1 LNQNKSGEFREE
13 VDKNLSE
20 SKKRGGGYRP
30 VYWFLAF
37 MLWLGVVCG
46 GFFLAKYYFDQA
58 IQSVQQTNAMNVQ
71 TLEARL
77 ESLTADVAEI
87 KKDLNSAGR
96 TLSSS
101 DSVQKELNKKIEE
114 LDIQL
119 KELEKSLNILR
130 EAP

>member
-1 LNQNKSGEFREE
+1 LNQNKAGEFREE
-13 VDKNLSE
+13 GDRKVFE
-20 SKKRGGGYRP
+20 SKKKGGGLSPAHR
-30 VYWFLAF
+30 FLAF

-58 IQSVQQTNAMNVQ
+58 IQTVQQTNAMNVQ

-77 ESLTADVAEI
+77 ESLAADVGEI

-101 DSVQKELNKKIEE
+101 DSIQKELNKKIEE
-114 LDIQL
+114 LDSQL

>member
-1 LNQNKSGEFREE
+1 ML
-13 VDKNLSE
+13 E
-20 SKKRGGGYRP
+20 SKKRVGGQRP
-30 VYWFLAF
+30 AHWFLAI
-37 MLWLGVVCG
+37 MLWLGVVCS

-58 IQSVQQTNAMNVQ
+58 IMSVQQTNAMNVQ

-77 ESLTADVAEI
+77 ESLSADIAEI
-87 KKDLNSAGR
+87 KKELNSAGR

-101 DSVQKELNKKIEE
+101 DSIQKELNKKIEE